1 MCFAS
6 KNNNFTSFQVLFK
19 YFFKPFNLFSI
30 KGKIKFIRLIIF
42 EENMKDLLTK
52 LLHQFHGI
60 SLEEL
65 SRAPLMNRTDEKFAF
80 HFGELPEI
88 LEVMMPYY
96 DVLNIDGKVIFDYTS
111 QYFDDSNFRFFN
123 DHHRSLPNRFK
134 VRIRTYVDTNA
145 SFLEVKEKIKGR
157 TDKKRIAIDGFT
169 DTFKENERAFLEKR
183 LRENVELKPVMVNSY
198 RRITLV
204 NKTSEERLTIDF
216 DVTNGTL
223 NDPNVKQQTLSSI
236 VIAEL
241 KQPKLDRTSPFYQL
255 MKNRRIRPFRISKFC
270 FGMMDIYNTFSLKS
284 NRFKSKKLF
293 IQKLSTK

>member
-1 MCFAS
+1 
-6 KNNNFTSFQVLFK
+6 
-19 YFFKPFNLFSI
+19 
-30 KGKIKFIRLIIF
+30 
-42 EENMKDLLTK
+42 MKDLLTK
-52 LLHQFHGI
+52 QLHRFHGI

-80 HFGELPEI
+80 HLGELPEI
-88 LEVMMPYY
+88 LEMIMPYY

-111 QYFDDSNFRFFN
+111 QYFDDDSFRFFN

-134 VRIRTYVDTNA
+134 VRIRTYVDSNM

-157 TDKKRIAIDGFT
+157 TDKKRISISGFT
-169 DTFKENERAFLEKR
+169 DSFNEKEQAFLEQR
-183 LRENVELKPVMVNSY
+183 LRESVDLKPVMVNSY
-198 RRITLV
+198 RRVTLV

-223 NDPNVKQQTLSSI
+223 DDTDVKHQTLSAI

-270 FGMMDIYNTFSLKS
+270 FGMMDLYNPFNLKS